1 MRQFSP
7 GVMRRACVA
16 IMLALTA
23 LFAGAL
29 PTTARAENASAAKL
43 FAPEDVRADFDLMYR
58 RLQADA
64 FDLYAVTPKA
74 KLDRLHRRIR
84 AEITHPLTRFEAEV
98 LFERLAAGAHQ
109 GHTRVEGVYGAWAAY
124 RKADGLGFPLTIR
137 IKGSHVYVADNLS
150 DVAQVKAGDE
160 IVSLD
165 GAPIR
170 RWIER
175 AATHLSAETP
185 QMADSILEY
194 DFAMYLWV
202 AKGSRPDFR
211 LTLRSTDGRPYQ
223 AKVPAR
229 SQAAM
234 TAEAARRP
242 PTLDLEHPLRDARM
256 LPGGVAYLRPGPF
269 YNEAA
274 KTSADEWDVA
284 GFRAFIDKA
293 YRDFN
298 AAGAQSLIVDLR
310 DNPGGDSLFS
320 DVMVSWIADR
330 PYQFFSSF
338 KIRVSPDTVTAN
350 RDRIAHDAVA
360 AGPISQ
366 RFAAL
371 YASVPPGAV
380 AEFRLPPSQPNQAE
394 KFSGRVF
401 ALINRRTYSNAV
413 AVAATIQDY
422 RFGKV
427 LGEPTSDM
435 ASAFGAM
442 EHFTL
447 PRTGIVVGYP
457 KAHIIR
463 PSGDARLR
471 GVIPD
476 VGLAFP
482 VIETPNDPVLQQA
495 AAIAR
500 R

>member
-1 MRQFSP
+1 
-7 GVMRRACVA
+7 
-16 IMLALTA
+16 
-23 LFAGAL
+23 
-29 PTTARAENASAAKL
+29 
-43 FAPEDVRADFDLMYR
+43 
-58 RLQADA
+58 
-64 FDLYAVTPKA
+64 
-74 KLDRLHRRIR
+74 
-84 AEITHPLTRFEAEV
+84 
-98 LFERLAAGAHQ
+98 
-109 GHTRVEGVYGAWAAY
+109 
-124 RKADGLGFPLTIR
+124 
-137 IKGSHVYVADNLS
+137 
-150 DVAQVKAGDE
+150 
-160 IVSLD
+160 
-165 GAPIR
+165 
-170 RWIER
+170 
-175 AATHLSAETP
+175 
-185 QMADSILEY
+185 
-194 DFAMYLWV
+194 
-202 AKGSRPDFR
+202 
-211 LTLRSTDGRPYQ
+211 
-223 AKVPAR
+223 
-229 SQAAM
+229 
-234 TAEAARRP
+234 
-242 PTLDLEHPLRDARM
+242 
-256 LPGGVAYLRPGPF
+256 VAYLRTGPF

-293 YRDFN
+293 FRDFN
-298 AAGAQSLIVDLR
+298 AKGARSLIVDLR

-320 DVMVSWIADR
+320 DVMVSWFADR

-338 KIRVSPDTVTAN
+338 KIRVSPDTVAAN

-366 RFAAL
+366 RFAEL
-371 YASVPPGAV
+371 YASVPAGAV
-380 AEFRLPPSQPNQAE
+380 AEFRLPPSQPNRAE

-471 GVIPD
+471 GVVPD
-476 VGLAFP
+476 IGLAFP
-482 VIETPNDPVLQQA
+482 VIETPDDPVLQQA